1 MNNGIE
7 NKVILI
13 TGGNTGIGAEV
24 ARLLASRGAK
34 VGIAARRQSKTEEV
48 IEEITRAG
56 GDVRGYSLDVTDKHQ
71 VESVVSAVIRDFG
84 TLDVLINNAGLMP
97 IRPMSILTNGT
108 P

>member
-34 VGIAARRQSKTEEV
+34 VAIAARRQSKTE
-48 IEEITRAG
+48 
-56 GDVRGYSLDVTDKHQ
+56 
-71 VESVVSAVIRDFG
+71 
-84 TLDVLINNAGLMP
+84 
-97 IRPMSILTNGT
+97 
-108 P
+108 